1 MIGIIIPYYKRT
13 FFEETLKSLALQTDK
28 RFKVYIG
35 DDASPENPAIL
46 LERYKEKIDF
56 VYHRFESNLGGIS
69 LTQQWE
75 RCIELS
81 NGEEWLMI
89 LGDDDYL
96 EETVIENWH
105 KNYKDFSGKSNVIR
119 FATKVVLEETKN
131 ISDAYTHPVW
141 ESAGDSLVRIFKG
154 ITRASLSEYIFSK
167 AVFQKFGFKNYP
179 LAWCSDH
186 KAFLDFAD
194 GKLIYT
200 INESIIFFRIST
212 INISGQRNILLKQET
227 NTVFLKD
234 VIKDYIHLFN
244 KTQRLELLMNYEIAI
259 KKYRKLF
266 FSEWIFLVQRYLL
279 NFRFIAFA
287 KLVRRIFMSIF

>member
-1 MIGIIIPYYKRT
+1 MIGIIIPYYKLT
-13 FFEETLKSLALQTDK
+13 FFEETLDSLVLQTDK

-46 LERYKEKIDF
+46 LEKYKEKIDF

-96 EETVIENWH
+96 EATVIESWY
-105 KNYKDFSGKSNVIR
+105 KNYKDFNDKSNVIR
-119 FATKVVLEETKN
+119 FATKVVLEETNN
-131 ISDAYTHPVW
+131 ISDAYTHPLW
-141 ESAGDSLVRIFKG
+141 ESAGDSFVRIFKG

-200 INESIIFFRIST
+200 INESIVFFRIST
-212 INISGQRNILLKQET
+212 INISGQRNTLLKQET
-227 NTVFLKD
+227 NTAFFKD
-234 VIKDYIHLFN
+234 VITDYIHLFN
-244 KTQRLELLMNYEIAI
+244 KTQRLELLMNYETAI

-279 NFRFIAFA
+279 NFQFTAFA

>member
-13 FFEETLKSLALQTDK
+13 FFEETLVSLALQTDK

-35 DDASPENPAIL
+35 DDASPENPAL
-46 LERYKEKIDF
+46 LLKKYKEKIDF
-56 VYHRFESNLGGIS
+56 VYHRFESNLGSIS

-75 RCIELS
+75 RCIKLS

-96 EETVIENWH
+96 EETVIENWY
-105 KNYKDFSGKSNVIR
+105 KNYKDFNEKSNVIR
-119 FATKVVLEETKN
+119 FATKVVLEETN
-131 ISDAYTHPVW
+131 DISDAYTHPVW

-167 AVFQKFGFKNYP
+167 AVYLKFGFKNYP

-200 INESIIFFRIST
+200 INESIVFFRISA
-212 INISGQRNILLKQET
+212 INISGQSNILLKQET
-227 NTVFLKD
+227 NTVFFKD
-234 VIKDYIHLFN
+234 VIADYIHLFN
-244 KTQRLELLMNYEIAI
+244 KTQRLELLMNYEIAV

-266 FSEWIFLVQRYLL
+266 FSEWIFLLQRYLL
-279 NFRFIAFA
+279 NFQFIAFA